1 MADKDIKEG
10 DEVSWQWS
18 GGRPGGT
25 AAEVA
30 KEGQVAIESHR
41 GNTIAKN
48 AEPDN
53 PAVHVERPG
62 NDVVK
67 KASELDVEEEGPKH
81 NGGEEKNE
89 EEGDEEKEEKK
100 DNGAKPGKKRAAKGK
115 PEGEE
120 NAKKQK
126 KEDVNGEGDSKEKKG
141 KGAGRGRPKKGSVE
155 SNGASKPKA
164 EKKEKPKK
172 EPKKA
177 ATADGQPRR
186 SARNK
191 SS

>member
-1 MADKDIKEG
+1 MHP
-10 DEVSWQWS
+10 VSWQWS

-25 AAEVA
+25 AAKVA
-30 KEGQVAIESHR
+30 KEGEVAIESKR
-41 GNTIAKN
+41 GNTIKKN
-48 AEPDN
+48 ADPEN

-67 KASELDVEEEGPKH
+67 KASELDVEAEGPAH
-81 NGGEEKNE
+81 NGGSSDAKPAEG
-89 EEGDEEKEEKK
+89 GDEAKTGDKR
-100 DNGAKPGKKRAAKGK
+100 GADDEAEGGDAAS
-115 PEGEE
+115 
-120 NAKKQK
+120 KKQK
-126 KEDVNGEGDSKEKKG
+126 TEAVNGEAAAKEKKG
-141 KGAGRGRPKKGSVE
+141 KGSGRGRPKKAD
-155 SNGASKPKA
+155 SNGAASKPKA

-191 SS
+191 A